1 MSLGELGSSTE
12 KVNSADA
19 IEKLVESRYEQ
30 WLSEKTIWHAADL
43 LSSAFVADR
52 SSSFTDVAQFVIDN
66 ASQAPK
72 SLVAFAEKILSPYS
86 AISHDSLTDS
96 DSSEKLHEEMHALRA
111 RLVDEPRNSIVWAD
125 LSRLYVA
132 SGLSEKA
139 AHSMRVAISLSPK
152 NRFILRC
159 AGRLYLHLHQPK
171 VAVGLLRSDPGLTLS
186 DPWLTAAEISIASAA
201 ELPTRFAKKGFGIAE
216 DEGFSNFARA
226 ELRSALATLE
236 MDSGKNRR
244 ARQLFRDS
252 LISPNE
258 NSLAQVEW
266 AERQLGGIQVQ
277 QQQLKTPRSF
287 EARGYYA
294 FNRESWDS
302 AMDNG
307 LQWLRDESFSTR
319 PALFTSYVAISVLER
334 FDVAETVLRRA
345 LLANPGNP
353 QILNNLAFALI
364 GANKLEEARKTLH
377 AVDPATLKE
386 KQHYTVT
393 LLATNGQL
401 LIREGFVDEG
411 RKLYKE
417 AYELASRLGLKKYR
431 QFAAIYLMREELLAN
446 TSEVERSMKVAQ
458 KEVGDN
464 PDPDVLVVFNRALA
478 LYKIHSLR
486 KTAVRG

>member
-1 MSLGELGSSTE
+1 
-12 KVNSADA
+12 
-19 IEKLVESRYEQ
+19 LVDSRYQQ

-66 ASQAPK
+66 AKQAPK
-72 SLVAFAEKILSPYS
+72 SLVALAEKIISPYS
-86 AISHDSLTDS
+86 AISHDSLSDL
-96 DSSEKLHEEMHALRA
+96 DSSEKLHEDMHALRA

-125 LSRLYVA
+125 LSRLYIA
-132 SGLSEKA
+132 SGLSDKA
-139 AHSMRVAISLSPK
+139 AHSMRIAVSLSPE

-171 VAVGLLRSDPGLTLS
+171 VAIGLLRRNPDLTLS
-186 DPWLTAAEISIASAA
+186 DPWLAAAEISIASAA
-201 ELPTRFAKKGFGIAE
+201 ELPTKFAKKGFGLAE
-216 DEGFSNFARA
+216 DEGFSDFARA

-236 MDSGKNRR
+236 MDNGKNRR
-244 ARQLFRDS
+244 ARQLFKDS

-266 AERQLGGIQVQ
+266 AERQVGGIQVQ
-277 QQQLKTPRSF
+277 QQQLQTPRSF

-302 AMDNG
+302 ALENG

-319 PALFTSYVAISVLER
+319 PAIFISYVATSVLER
-334 FDVAETVLRRA
+334 FDVAETVLRST

-364 GANKLEEARKTLH
+364 EANKLEEARKILD

-386 KQHYTVT
+386 KQHYVAT
-393 LLATNGQL
+393 LLATNGL
-401 LIREGFVDEG
+401 LLMREGFVDKG
-411 RKLYKE
+411 RKLYRE
-417 AYELASRLGLKKYR
+417 AYELAGRLGLKKYR
-431 QFAAIYLMREELLAN
+431 QFASIYLMREELLAN
-446 TSEVERSMKVAQ
+446 TSEIESSMKVAQ
-458 KEVGDN
+458 REIGDT
-464 PDPDVLVVFNRALA
+464 PDPDVRVVFNRALA
-478 LYKIHSLR
+478 LYKIHSLK
-486 KTAVRG
+486 KTHAKG